1 MLQKRI
7 HIIVQLYLGTGI
19 ECAVCVCMDFF
30 KYMGKTKNWGN
41 FT

>member
-30 KYMGKTKNWGN
+30 KYIYAFILYKKI
-41 FT
+41 